1 MIDKAIG
8 VALSLAFLGASGAA
22 AQTIF
27 GAAYNGPNAP
37 ATLYTISPV
46 NGAATVVGPIG
57 AANVSSIAFAPDGVT
72 LYGVGMVGGNF
83 TLLRINP
90 SIGAG
95 TPIGPTNL
103 AGPCQDMA
111 FRSDGKLFCYSGG
124 SIFTLSTSTGASTFV
139 GDTGDFPLGNAL
151 AFSSGNILYTANEVG
166 LDSVNQST
174 GAITLV
180 VHLTYS
186 PAFGGTPRAS
196 AMKFHPNGTLYASVI
211 SGFIG
216 PADISIQSGPASLGI
231 INISTGAV
239 TRVGPT
245 VAGLDALA
253 ISTQTIVPNPSSVPA
268 PSSWLL
274 VVTGLALV
282 VVYFAGR
289 RRVRSLSI

>member
-1 MIDKAIG
+1 MIDKALG
-8 VALSLAFLGASGAA
+8 VALSLALLGACGAS

-37 ATLYTISPV
+37 ATLYVISPV
-46 NGAATVVGPIG
+46 NGATTVVGPIG
-57 AANVSSIAFAPDGVT
+57 AASVSSIAFAPDGVT
-72 LYGVGMVGGNF
+72 LYGVGIVGGPF
-83 TLLRINP
+83 TLLRINT
-90 SIGAG
+90 STGAG
-95 TPIGPTNL
+95 TPIGPTNI

-124 SIFTLSTSTGASTFV
+124 SIFTLSTSTGASTLV
-139 GDTGDFPLGNAL
+139 GGTGNFPDGNGL
-151 AFSSGNILYTANEVG
+151 AFSSGSILYTANQRE

-180 VHLTYS
+180 VPLNYS
-186 PAFGGTPRAS
+186 SAFGGFPRAS

-211 SGFIG
+211 TGING
-216 PADISIQSGPASLGI
+216 VADISIQSAAASLGI
-231 INISTGAV
+231 INISTGVV

-245 VAGLDALA
+245 VGGLDALA

-274 VVTGLALV
+274 VATGLALA
-282 VVYFAGR
+282 VVYFTAR
-289 RRVRSLSI
+289 RRVRS

>member
-1 MIDKAIG
+1 MIGKAIG
-8 VALSLAFLGASGAA
+8 VALSLALLGASGAS

-37 ATLYTISPV
+37 ATLYVISPV

-57 AANVSSIAFAPDGVT
+57 AATVSSIAFAPDGVT
-72 LYGVGMVGGNF
+72 LYGVGLVAGQF
-83 TLLRINP
+83 KLLRINT
-90 SIGAG
+90 STGAG
-95 TPIGPTNL
+95 TPIGLTNL
-103 AGPCQDMA
+103 SGPCQDMA
-111 FRSDGKLFCYSGG
+111 FRSDGKLFCYGGG
-124 SIFTLSTSTGASTFV
+124 SIFTLSTSTGASTLV
-139 GDTGDFPLGNAL
+139 GDTGDFPDGNGL
-151 AFSSGNILYTANEVG
+151 AFSSASILYTANQRE

-180 VHLTYS
+180 VPLTYS
-186 PAFGGTPRAS
+186 PAFGGFSRAS

-211 SGFIG
+211 TGSNAI
-216 PADISIQSGPASLGI
+216 ADISIASGAASLGI

-274 VVTGLALV
+274 VVTGLALA
-282 VVYFAGR
+282 VVYFTATR
-289 RRVRSLSI
+289 RARS

>member
-1 MIDKAIG
+1 VIDKALG
-8 VALSLAFLGASGAA
+8 VALTVGLLGASCAS

-37 ATLYTISPV
+37 ATLYIISPV

-57 AANVSSIAFAPDGVT
+57 AATVSSMAFAPDGVT
-72 LYGVGMVGGNF
+72 LYGVGIVGGVGGPF

-95 TPIGPTNL
+95 TAIGPTNL
-103 AGPCQDMA
+103 SGPCQDMA
-111 FRSDGKLFCYSGG
+111 FRSDGKLFCYSSG
-124 SIFTLSTSTGASTFV
+124 SIYTLNINTGAATLV
-139 GDTGDFPLGNAL
+139 GNTGNFPDGDAL
-151 AFSSGNILYTANEVG
+151 AFSSGNILYTANERE

-174 GAITLV
+174 GATTLV
-180 VHLTYS
+180 VPLNYS
-186 PAFGGTPRAS
+186 PAFGGFSRAS

-211 SGFIG
+211 TGSNSA
-216 PADISIQSGPASLGI
+216 ADISIQSGAGSLGI

-253 ISTQTIVPNPSSVPA
+253 ISTQTIGPNPSSVPA

-274 VVTGLALV
+274 VVTGLVLLMVCLA
-282 VVYFAGR
+282 AG
-289 RRVRSLSI
+289 RRVRS

>member
-1 MIDKAIG
+1 MIDKTLG
-8 VALSLAFLGASGAA
+8 VALSVALLGASCAYS
-22 AQTIF
+22 QTIF

-46 NGAATVVGPIG
+46 NGAATLVGPIG
-57 AANVSSIAFAPDGVT
+57 AATVSSIAFAPDGVT
-72 LYGVGMVGGNF
+72 LYGVGIVGGNF
-83 TLLRINP
+83 TLLRINTNT
-90 SIGAG
+90 GAG

-103 AGPCQDMA
+103 PGPCQDMA
-111 FRSDGKLFCYSGG
+111 FRSDGKLFCYSLG
-124 SIFTLSTSTGASTFV
+124 SIFTLSTSTGASTLV
-139 GDTGDFPLGNAL
+139 GNTGGFPDGDGL
-151 AFSSGNILYTANEVG
+151 AFSSGSILYTANQRE

-180 VHLTYS
+180 LPLNYS
-186 PAFGGTPRAS
+186 PAFGVGESRPS

-211 SGFIG
+211 TGFSSV
-216 PADISIQSGPASLGI
+216 ADISIQSGSASLGI

-245 VAGLDALA
+245 VTGLDALA
-253 ISTQTIVPNPSSVPA
+253 IGASNPSSVPA

-282 VVYFAGR
+282 VIYLTGR
-289 RRVRSLSI
+289 RRVRS